1 MRMDQFLLLLR
12 SVKFKRNAQNTFL
25 QVHRIN
31 VNLNLNKEQLNEIK
45 TSSMARI
52 LCDNTDVT
60 QIQPN
65 AFLLPLPSLKY
76 LILFIWSIFKSI

>member
-1 MRMDQFLLLLR
+1 
-12 SVKFKRNAQNTFL
+12 
-25 QVHRIN
+25 
-31 VNLNLNKEQLNEIK
+31 
-45 TSSMARI
+45 MARL

-76 LILFIWSIFKSI
+76 LILFIWLILKRFNPLSKN